1 MKHKSRREEFIDRLN
16 NEVFQEIV
24 KKRML
29 KGRDNLCLQ
38 TRPTRVK
45 VYEDSNTVDFPL
57 MTSSDGEVLYD
68 LEYERNKFIRDNNF
82 YIANILKMGDQFS
95 ILSDASGHLPFE
107 LEGGKAV
114 FQVLE
119 KIGSGYKSYD
129 EVVTNFG
136 CLFYIEDMNLWRE
149 IVDSIPESNRSSR
162 YQHLYDRNMNP
173 WFFLLAERSEGNNS
187 IFYIDESEYG
197 IDSDPRVRY
206 LAEYLGS
213 QTHYGERGMVLC
225 RVSKCFSV
233 VHPEEDIVHGLYLP
247 IKFKRTTKQTGVM
260 KCSRE
265 ENAFQLN
272 SVSAEIFS
280 NSEHMK
286 EYFRRRYKEVFEAA
300 EEIYTMHRNEG
311 SLDRDFLSYYYPEN
325 IIDDIEILKSDS
337 KAFDELFNIQITR

>member
-29 KGRDNLCLQ
+29 RGRDNLCLQ
-38 TRPTRVK
+38 IEPTRVK
-45 VYEDSNTVDFPL
+45 VYEDSNTVDLPL

-68 LEYERNKFIRDNNF
+68 LEHERNKFIRDNNF
-82 YIANILKMGDQFS
+82 YIANILKMGDQVS
-95 ILSDASGHLPFE
+95 ILSDAYGHLPFE
-107 LEGGKAV
+107 LEDGKAV
-114 FQVLE
+114 FQVIE
-119 KIGSGYKSYD
+119 KVILGNRSD
-129 EVVTNFG
+129 DIVTNFG
-136 CLFYIEDMNLWRE
+136 CLFYIEDMNLWRD

-187 IFYIDESEYG
+187 IFYIDDIEYVEG
-197 IDSDPRVRY
+197 VKRAVDPRVRY
-206 LAEYLGS
+206 IAEYLGS

-225 RVSKCFSV
+225 RVFKKFSAV
-233 VHPEEDIVHGLYLP
+233 GDIVRGLYLP